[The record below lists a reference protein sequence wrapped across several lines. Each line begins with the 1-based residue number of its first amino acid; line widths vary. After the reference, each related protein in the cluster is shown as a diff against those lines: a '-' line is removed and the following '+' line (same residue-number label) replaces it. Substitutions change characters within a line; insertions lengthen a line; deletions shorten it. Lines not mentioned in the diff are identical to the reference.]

1 MNKQNYA
8 KYRLELLSVD
18 DTYVRYRVKNLKM
31 SFYKSTYMEGKYED
45 FGGACGLLKNSEHPG
60 YCNLCM
66 TYHSYKSDE
75 LPSPGYI
82 VEFSPLCDQN
92 GQEILIRY
100 DHDEM
105 MTSID
110 RGYKDYVTGEMVDCS
125 LTVWK
130 HGTFDGFKNR

>member
-1 MNKQNYA
+1 
-8 KYRLELLSVD
+8 
-18 DTYVRYRVKNLKM
+18 
-31 SFYKSTYMEGKYED
+31 MEGKMED

-75 LPSPGYI
+75 LLSPGYI

-100 DHDEM
+100 DHDEVYA
-105 MTSID
+105 SID
-110 RGYKDYVTGEMVDCS
+110 RGYKDYATGEFVDCM

-130 HGTFDGFKNR
+130 HGTFVGFINK